1 LRCHFVWKEAKN
13 TLTIGDR
20 KGEFQG
26 ILKERTFNIVVVRE
40 NQGNGISIV
49 ETPDQVVKY
58 NGTQLKVMLNE

>member
-1 LRCHFVWKEAKN
+1 MRCHFVWEEAKN

-26 ILKERTFNIVVVRE
+26 ILKERTFDIVVVRE